1 MIFGMWVGS
10 KGTSERS
17 FTIRIPINIS
27 PWSRIT
33 VTPGE
38 SPLEIEGHPA
48 AIFEEHGFYV
58 LEVYGFPCEEAAYEI
73 LPSIQAGVI
82 WAALRHSIALPFT
95 RQTAAVTYDEL
106 PISGETEI
114 TRQFLEK
121 GWDRLDGDYP
131 WNLTVIKPEH
141 KRLAV
146 EAVPGA
152 RVIPNIPD
160 QDIVV
165 KLSEAMQLP
174 HPEKVFDDEKLR
186 HALNTYSSSFFQFD
200 DNARFITLVIVLETL
215 NPNRPV
221 PQYVKDTINELLV
234 QVKEVRDAYEKDEL
248 DSRYEDYDSLL
259 NRLTWLEI
267 ESIRQGIRSLV
278 AETLQSDPD
287 VSDPEAVG
295 REARDIYD
303 LRSAL
308 VHPKRNHPVSEGDI
322 QAAIQRLMDIVPR
335 VLLVM
340 IAQVTRDS

>member
-121 GWDRLDGDYP
+121 GWDRLDGYYP
-131 WNLTVIKPEH
+131 RDFTVIKPEH
-141 KRLAV
+141 KRLYV
-146 EAVPGA
+146 EAVGGG
-152 RVIPNIPD
+152 RLIPSILD
-160 QDIVV
+160 QDIVA
-165 KLSEAMQLP
+165 KLAEVMKLP
-174 HPEKVFDDEKLR
+174 PPEKVFDDEKLR
-186 HALNTYSSSFFQFD
+186 LALNTYSSSFFQFD
-200 DNARFITLVIVLETL
+200 DNTRFLTLVIVLEIL

-221 PQYVKDTINELLV
+221 PQHVKDTINKLLD
-234 QVKEVRDAYEKDEL
+234 QVKEVRHACEKEDLE
-248 DSRYEDYDSLL
+248 SRCEDYESLL
-259 NRLTWLEI
+259 TRLGNLKTEPI
-267 ESIRQGIRSLV
+267 SQGIRFLV
-278 AETLQSDPD
+278 TEKLQSDPE
-287 VSDPEAVG
+287 VRDPEAIG
-295 REARDIYD
+295 REARDIYR
-303 LRSAL
+303 LRSRL
-308 VHPKRNHPVSEGDI
+308 VHADRPVSKEDVH
-322 QAAIQRLMDIVPR
+322 AAIQRLMDIVPR
-335 VLLVM
+335 VLLVI
-340 IAQVTRDS
+340 IAQATHAN